1 MIQTWGARH
10 DPGFAS
16 PGPVRQRHRP
26 AGRGRPKDR
35 QDIHRQRAGAAGLQ
49 EARAGARRCRSLQ
62 SYLRERL
69 AAYPILTARRL
80 FGEITERGHSG
91 GYSVVRDRLRD
102 VRPAHSAG
110 YELRFETPPGEQAKS
125 TSPRF
130 EIEFVDEQAVKR
142 IGWLFSMVLGYSRLA
157 LGQLRFNAGLP
168 DAAIVFLDAYR
179 RGWT

>member
-1 MIQTWGARH
+1 MFDLPTAP
-10 DPGFAS
+10 DTNCAS
-16 PGPVRQRHRP
+16 RRRQGSKR
-26 AGRGRPKDR
+26 
-35 QDIHRQRAGAAGLQ
+35 
-49 EARAGARRCRSLQ
+49 
-62 SYLRERL
+62 
-69 AAYPILTARRL
+69 
-80 FGEITERGHSG
+80 
-91 GYSVVRDRLRD
+91 
-102 VRPAHSAG
+102 
-110 YELRFETPPGEQAKS
+110 KS